1 LLSPLPPALAEG
13 LFYQIVGDKGSAW
26 LLGSLHFGKSEMY
39 LLPQRI
45 ERAFAASDWLLVEV
59 NILDLR
65 REEVGATIEKLG
77 LLPMD

>member
-1 LLSPLPPALAEG
+1 
-13 LFYQIVGDKGSAW
+13 
-26 LLGSLHFGKSEMY
+26 MY